1 MYLLLCTFSILFV
14 ELYALFYLY
23 KSISLGR
30 VGWWGMALQYG
41 LWNPSFSVMRRH
53 GTRRKYLCLQICAV
67 AVVSSGVSSCIMFC
81 FNQCEWIHTLGN
93 LTRESGFERW
103 ATHEQKVRNRKVKKT
118 LVQKLQNNGIS
129 QRIFNTP
136 AARTSRAFAIL
147 CESHSLNC
155 KTVMFRSLGY
165 LLHRPHEH
173 PFLPQLFNTVRK
185 SQLELQNGDVPQPQI
200 LTTPAARTSSLCTII
215 NTVEKSQLELQN
227 SDVPQ
232 P

>member
-1 MYLLLCTFSILFV
+1 MYLLVSTVSTLFV

-23 KSISLGR
+23 KLTSLGR
-30 VGWWGMALQYG
+30 VGWWDMALQYG
-41 LWNPSFSVMRRH
+41 LGNPSFSVMRMH

-67 AVVSSGVSSCIMFC
+67 AVVSSGVSSCIMFS

-103 ATHEQKVRNRKVKKT
+103 ATHEQKVRNRSVKKT

-129 QRIFNTP
+129 QRTFNTP

-147 CESHSLNC
+147 CESRSLNC
-155 KTVMFRSLGY
+155 KTMMFRSLRY
-165 LLHRPHEH
+165 L
-173 PFLPQLFNTVRK
+173 
-185 SQLELQNGDVPQPQI
+185 
-200 LTTPAARTSSLCTII
+200 LTTPAARTSSSSTII
-215 NTVEKSQLELQN
+215 NTVEKSQLVLQN
-227 SDVPQ
+227 SDVQQ